1 MLLCG
6 RRYAGA
12 KRLSDEP
19 NGTRGRLN
27 GISRAHT
34 AGRALDGTSGQ
45 GGELHGSSEVAGG
58 ELDETNDSG
67 DELEGTSG
75 RLSGSVGP
83 HRGWGAGWN
92 QRPGR

>member
-1 MLLCG
+1 MELDG
-6 RRYAGA
+6 TSDS
-12 KRLSDEP
+12 SDEP
-19 NGTRGRLN
+19 DGTGGRLN

-34 AGRALDGTSGQ
+34 AGRALGGTSGP

-58 ELDETNDSG
+58 ELAGTSDSS

-83 HRGWGAGWN
+83 HRGWGAGGN
-92 QRPGR
+92 QRLGR